1 MLDKIFPVLYLSS
14 LFNFCYIWFFA
25 KDERICKS
33 ILRISVMMFLPSVL
47 QSYYSFYQ
55 EGPGFNST
63 ILIVVEYLLHLLV
76 TSFAISL
83 TVMIFTGVLD
93 SMVNKRLKE
102 RKAKKASHITEDT
115 HKD

>member
-25 KDERICKS
+25 KDEKVCRS

-55 EGPGFNST
+55 EGPNFTST
-63 ILIVVEYLLHLLV
+63 IPIIAEYFLHLLI

-93 SMVNKRLKE
+93 NMVNKRLEE
-102 RKAKKASHITEDT
+102 RKAEKKSHVLENTHED
-115 HKD
+115 

>member
-25 KDERICKS
+25 KDEKICRS

-47 QSYYSFYQ
+47 QSYYSFYR

-102 RKAKKASHITEDT
+102 RKAEKTSRITEDT

>member
-14 LFNFCYIWFFA
+14 LFNFCYVWFFA
-25 KDERICKS
+25 KDEKICKG

-55 EGPGFNST
+55 EGPGFTNT
-63 ILIVVEYLLHLLV
+63 ALIVAEYFLHLLI

-93 SMVNKRLKE
+93 GMVNKRLKE
-102 RKAKKASHITEDT
+102 RKAEKTSRITEDT

>member
-55 EGPGFNST
+55 EGSGFNST
-63 ILIVVEYLLHLLV
+63 ILIVVEYLLHLLI

-102 RKAKKASHITEDT
+102 RKAEKTSHITEDT

>member
-14 LFNFCYIWFFA
+14 LFNFCYIWFFT
-25 KDERICKS
+25 KDEKICKS